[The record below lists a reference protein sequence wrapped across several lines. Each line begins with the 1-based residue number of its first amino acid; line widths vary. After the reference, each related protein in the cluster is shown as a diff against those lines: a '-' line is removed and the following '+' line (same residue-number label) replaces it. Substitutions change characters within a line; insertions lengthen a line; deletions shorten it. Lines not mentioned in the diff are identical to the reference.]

1 MKRILVGYDGSGAAE
16 TALAFAGDLAEHYG
30 AELHLI
36 AITQLPEIAD
46 DIETEALIER
56 SEPITRKLLTD
67 AARRFPDLRV
77 VTSAQVGHP
86 AEQIL
91 RYAAEHAVD
100 HIVLGHRGRS
110 FFDRWLLGSVSRR
123 VVAYAD
129 CTVTITR
136 PDTHRQAVSRP
147 DAP

>member
-1 MKRILVGYDGSGAAE
+1 MA
-16 TALAFAGDLAEHYG
+16 
-30 AELHLI
+30 
-36 AITQLPEIAD
+36 
-46 DIETEALIER
+46 
-56 SEPITRKLLTD
+56 RKLLTD
-67 AARRFPDLRV
+67 AARRFPDLWV

-136 PDTHRQAVSRP
+136 PDAAQGPVSGP